1 MTLGWVQILVLAA
14 IQGLSGVLPLSDA
27 GFLALGRKILGL
39 PLDGSADRFYHA
51 LLQITIALVIFVV
64 FRKDLAA
71 CAGLR
76 TKRARRRAEAYP
88 NEDGLNHRMFLLILI
103 ALLPMTLAFFL
114 RNWAQGLM
122 TRLPAIGGIFLLYG
136 FILFLCD
143 RVGHGK
149 RGLPEATIGDSLILG
164 FAQTFSAVPGLS
176 GMGLAFTA
184 GILRGLSPAFCIRFS
199 CLLLIPVYLVRGIVG
214 LFGALDGAG
223 FSLAYLGGI
232 LVCGVCCYLGLW
244 LLRFMAKRGTLGEFT
259 YFAWGAGLFT
269 FCLYLF
275 S

>member
-199 CLLLIPVYLVRGIVG
+199 CLLLIPVYLVRNCGTVRRFG
-214 LFGALDGAG
+214 WGRLFPGLPGRNPGLRRLLLFGAVASAVYGEAG
-223 FSLAYLGGI
+223 DPWRVHLFRLGRRPVYI
-232 LVCGVCCYLGLW
+232 LPV
-244 LLRFMAKRGTLGEFT
+244 FI
-259 YFAWGAGLFT
+259 
-269 FCLYLF
+269 
-275 S
+275 